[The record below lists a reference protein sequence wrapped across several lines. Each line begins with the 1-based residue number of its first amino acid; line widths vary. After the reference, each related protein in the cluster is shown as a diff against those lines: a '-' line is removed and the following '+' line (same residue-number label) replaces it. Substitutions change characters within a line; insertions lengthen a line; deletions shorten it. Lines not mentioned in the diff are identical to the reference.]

1 MYLSSYFDT
10 GILGVYVG
18 TTPDKVNQVIELVI
32 KELRNFKEI
41 PLEDNDLA
49 KAKDQVKGNI
59 LLSYESTD
67 NRMSRLASGELYYGR
82 YVPIEEVIA
91 GIEKV
96 TVKDVQHL
104 AQELFQKNVFSMAL
118 LGSVCESD
126 IPAELLE
133 L

>member
-1 MYLSSYFDT
+1 M
-10 GILGVYVG
+10 
-18 TTPDKVNQVIELVI
+18 
-32 KELRNFKEI
+32 
-41 PLEDNDLA
+41 EDNDLA

-96 TVKDVQHL
+96 TVNDVQHL
-104 AQELFQKNVFSMAL
+104 AQELFQRNVFSMAL